1 MNDDRDLA
9 DDGGF
14 SLVELIFYVVILG
27 LITTGIAVVFFNTWK
42 AQASV
47 SDQVD
52 AAERGQLVASQI
64 EKAMRN
70 AVAYEITDPTL
81 ATSLSSGPTLVVAT
95 AMSGSNACMAFNLNG
110 GSAQLTTTS
119 GARVAAAP
127 WPTWQSGITQH
138 KNAGGVLV
146 PFFTQVGSDVVA
158 YSFDATSTN
167 GPNVHFEGTV
177 YLRNPDSGALPGGGT
192 QTCF

>member
-1 MNDDRDLA
+1 MNCDRDSA
-9 DDGGF
+9 DDEGF

-52 AAERGQLVASQI
+52 ATERGQLVASQM

-81 ATSLSSGPTLVVAT
+81 ASSLSSGSTLVVAT
-95 AMSGSNACMAFNLNG
+95 AMSGSNACMAFNLTG
-110 GSAQLTTTS
+110 GTAQLTTTS

-138 KNAGGVLV
+138 KNSGGVLV
-146 PFFTQVGSDVVA
+146 PFFTQVGSDVA
-158 YSFDATSTN
+158 YSFDVTSAN
-167 GPNVHFEGTV
+167 GPTVHFEGTA
-177 YLRNPDSGALPGGGT
+177 YLRNPSWGTLPGGGT